1 MAVDAVVAAN
11 AALGLICVLLS
22 VLYLYLR
29 RQVAKDPTVRHQVHA
44 MKRDTAAWAL
54 PYSEL
59 QFGRELGKGSQG
71 EVFAALLKGTEVA
84 VKRVDTSQV
93 DPEVRATA
101 AQLLGGMTPRLPP
114 SPRRPSHPNHTT
126 HTRHAAAADL
136 TTRRAAASPRSAQPG
151 AHRLSRS
158 FSKSARS

>member
-1 MAVDAVVAAN
+1 MAVEPVIAAN
-11 AALGLICVLLS
+11 AALGVVCILLS
-22 VLYLYLR
+22 VLYFYLR

-44 MKRDTAAWAL
+44 MKRDTAAWAV

-93 DPEVRATA
+93 DPEVCRT
-101 AQLLGGMTPRLPP
+101 
-114 SPRRPSHPNHTT
+114 
-126 HTRHAAAADL
+126 
-136 TTRRAAASPRSAQPG
+136 
-151 AHRLSRS
+151 
-158 FSKSARS
+158 